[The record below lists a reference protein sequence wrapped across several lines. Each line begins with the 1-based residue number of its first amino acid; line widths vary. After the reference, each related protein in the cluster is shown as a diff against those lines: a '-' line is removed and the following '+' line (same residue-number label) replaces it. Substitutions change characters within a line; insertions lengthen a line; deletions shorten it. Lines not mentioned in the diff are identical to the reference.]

1 MAATTLSVSSIR
13 QQFSI
18 EENILLSMW
27 SYNFLLNCSKHLV
40 VPGED
45 PPDAQVKKG
54 GYFFM
59 ASDAGKDILLKNF
72 QLQR

>member
-18 EENILLSMW
+18 EENIKLSMW
-27 SYNFLLNCSKHLV
+27 SYDFLMKCSKHLLI
-40 VPGED
+40 PGED
-45 PPDAQVKKG
+45 PPDAQLKNG

-59 ASDAGKDILLKNF
+59 ASEAGKNILLKNF
-72 QLQR
+72 ELQR